1 MNISLLIARR
11 FSKHQQFSFSKIVM
25 RIAVAS
31 IALGLATIL
40 ISFGILKGFEQN
52 IHNKL
57 FALSGHIFIEHGN
70 TSNSQEHSFAHL
82 PLSKNTKL
90 YQYFDK
96 KNTKK
101 SPSLL
106 HLQGVAYKAGI
117 LKTSAEVLGV
127 NLKGI
132 GEDFDKNRFI
142 PYIIKGRMIDLK
154 KENESAEIIISKK
167 IAEKLNLQV
176 KDSVQMFFIQEPPR
190 FRKLV
195 VIGIFQTGLE
205 EFDEKIIIGDIR
217 VVQHLYQWKEN
228 EVGGYEIFTNDYG
241 KADSI
246 AKNEVFDLTDYNMQG
261 ISIKQRFMPIFEWLG
276 LLQQN
281 VTIFLTLIL
290 IVAGFG
296 MISILLIMIME
307 RVQTIGLLK
316 ALGATDIQVQ
326 KIFIYQGLYL
336 VLRGMIWGNS
346 IGLGFCA
353 LQYFTEIIP
362 LDAENYYMA
371 SVPIAWDWW
380 AIFGVNFLIFVLI
393 AVVLLL
399 PTWIITKI
407 KPIQALR
414 FD

>member
-1 MNISLLIARR
+1 MNISLLIAKR
-11 FSKHQQFSFSKIVM
+11 FSKHQQFSFSKIVT

-40 ISFGILKGFEQN
+40 ISFGILRGFEYN
-52 IHNKL
+52 IKNKL
-57 FALSGHIFIEHGN
+57 FALSGHIFVEHGN
-70 TSNSQEHSFAHL
+70 TSNSQEHSYAHL
-82 PLSKNTKL
+82 PLRKDTKL
-90 YQYFDK
+90 Y
-96 KNTKK
+96 KNFK
-101 SPSLL
+101 SAPTLS
-106 HLQGVAYKAGI
+106 HLQGIAYKAGI
-117 LKTSAEVLGV
+117 LKTSSEVLGV

-132 GEDFDKNRFI
+132 GKDFDTKRFV
-142 PYIIKGRMIDLK
+142 PYITKGKMIDFEI
-154 KENESAEIIISKK
+154 ENETPQIIISKK
-167 IAEKLNLQV
+167 IADQLNLQI
-176 KDSVQMFFIQEPPR
+176 KDSVQMFFIQDPPR
-190 FRKLV
+190 FRKFAIV
-195 VIGIFQTGLE
+195 GIFQTGLE
-205 EFDEKIIIGDIR
+205 EFDEKIIIGDLR
-217 VVQHLYQWKEN
+217 VVQHLYQWNEN
-228 EVGGYEIFTNDYG
+228 EVGGYEVFV
-241 KADSI
+241 
-246 AKNEVFDLTDYNMQG
+246 KNYNPKDTIPQQQTIELGNYKMQYTLVED
-261 ISIKQRFMPIFEWLG
+261 RFKPIFEWLG
-276 LLQQN
+276 LMEQN
-281 VTIFLTLIL
+281 VTIFLSLIL

-336 VLRGMIWGNS
+336 VLRGMVWGNS

-353 LQYFTEIIP
+353 LQYFSQIMP

-393 AVVLLL
+393 AVILLL

-407 KPIQALR
+407 RPIQALR